1 MNPSGNRRVA
11 GWTALTA
18 GLGASVAG
26 ALLAIHSARP
36 PADIGSLPDPAAPAT
51 AAARVTG
58 TPSPAPRSPD
68 DDWAPPTRITIA
80 ALHVDAPVEPVSA
93 RAGALSIPDNPADL
107 GWWLGSATP
116 GAGRGTVLVA
126 GHVDTAADGPG
137 ALFRLEQLPMG
148 SVITARTGSHSVAY
162 RAVARRSY
170 DKQHLPAALFRPDS
184 APQLVLVTCGGT
196 FRNGAYSHN
205 VVVYAT
211 PVT

>member
-1 MNPSGNRRVA
+1 V
-11 GWTALTA
+11 
-18 GLGASVAG
+18 
-26 ALLAIHSARP
+26 HSARP
-36 PADIGSLPDPAAPAT
+36 PADLGSLPDPAAPAT

-68 DDWAPPTRITIA
+68 DDWAPPARITIA
-80 ALHVDAPVEPVSA
+80 TLHVDAPVQPASA
-93 RAGALSIPDNPADL
+93 SAGA
-107 GWWLGSATP
+107 
-116 GAGRGTVLVA
+116 
-126 GHVDTAADGPG
+126 
-137 ALFRLEQLPMG
+137 LPMG

-184 APQLVLVTCGGT
+184 VPQLVLVTCGGT